1 MKMNYLIKNK
11 TLVVGEILSLPSRDG
26 GPRTGNQGLRG
37 TNTEGWGKQ
46 AKRVYDDQKEMRL
59 MRLKSLHPPEKN
71 ERLNGVG
78 K

>member
-1 MKMNYLIKNK
+1 
-11 TLVVGEILSLPSRDG
+11 LSLPSRDG
-26 GPRTGNQGLRG
+26 KPRTRNQGLRG

-59 MRLKSLHPPEKN
+59 MHLKLLHPPEKN

-78 K
+78 T